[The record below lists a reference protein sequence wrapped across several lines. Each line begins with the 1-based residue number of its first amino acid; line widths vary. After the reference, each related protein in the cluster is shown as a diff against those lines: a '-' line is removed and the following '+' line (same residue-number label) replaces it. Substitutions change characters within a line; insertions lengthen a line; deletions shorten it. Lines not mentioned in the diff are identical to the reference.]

1 MPPKEGRSRAAA
13 TGMGQMGE
21 ESGAAKLRVGVILGG
36 ISSER
41 EISLESGRNIYF
53 NLNPQ
58 KYEGIPIFLD
68 SDGGFWVIPL
78 QLLVQNTTLDITERL
93 EREATRIAYEELGSV
108 ADFLY
113 IGLHGKY
120 GEDGCLQGLLELV
133 RIPYSG
139 SGVMASAIGMDK
151 HMQRKLLSAAGMKVP
166 KYLAITEREWEEEA
180 EEILGRVEDSLGYP
194 CVVKPTREGC
204 STGLSVVRAA
214 SNMGTALENAFRWD
228 TAALVEEA
236 LVGMEIT
243 CAVIGNRE
251 LTALPP
257 TETVRKGDFLTV
269 EEKFLPGEGENI
281 TPARLPQETIRKVQ
295 EVMVRA
301 YRALG
306 LKGYARM
313 DGFVIDG
320 EVIVTES
327 NTLPGMTP
335 STCIFHQA
343 AEAGMSPMEFI
354 DKIIELSLEAHAHKK
369 GPLA

>member
-1 MPPKEGRSRAAA
+1 
-13 TGMGQMGE
+13 MGE
-21 ESGAAKLRVGVILGG
+21 ASGATKLRVGVILGG
-36 ISSER
+36 MSSER

-58 KYEGIPIFLD
+58 KHEGVPIFLD
-68 SDGGFWVIPL
+68 SAGRFWAIPL
-78 QLLVQNTTLDITERL
+78 QLLVQNTTVDITDRL
-93 EREATRIAYEELGSV
+93 EREGTRIAYEELGSV
-108 ADFLY
+108 ADLMY

-120 GEDGCLQGLLELV
+120 GEDGCLQGLLELLK
-133 RIPYSG
+133 IPYSG

-151 HMQRKLLSAAGMKVP
+151 HMQRKLLSEAGIRVP
-166 KYLAITEREWEEEA
+166 KYLAVSEGDWEEAA
-180 EEILGRVEDSLGYP
+180 EEVLERAEASIGYP

-204 STGLSVVRAA
+204 STGLSVVQDA
-214 SNMGTALENAFRWD
+214 SGMGAALENAFGWD
-228 TAALVEEA
+228 TTALVEEA

-243 CAVIGNRE
+243 CAVMGNRE

-281 TPARLPQETIRKVQ
+281 TPARLPQEMIQKVQ

>member
-1 MPPKEGRSRAAA
+1 MS
-13 TGMGQMGE
+13 E
-21 ESGAAKLRVGVILGG
+21 ESQAEKLRVGVILGG
-36 ISSER
+36 MSSER

-53 NLNPQ
+53 NLNPA

-68 SDGGFWVIPL
+68 QGGGFWRIPL
-78 QLLVQNTTLDITERL
+78 QLLVQNTTVDISERL
-93 EREATRIAYEELGSV
+93 EREGTRIAYEELKSV

-133 RIPYSG
+133 GVPYSG
-139 SGVMASAIGMDK
+139 CGVMASAIGMDK
-151 HMQRKLLSAAGMKVP
+151 HVQRKLLSQAGLEVP
-166 KYLAITEREWEEEA
+166 KYLALSEREWAEEA
-180 EEILGRVEDSLGYP
+180 EEILARVEDFLGYP

-214 SNMGTALENAFRWD
+214 DGLGPALENAFRWD
-228 TAALVEEA
+228 TTALVEEA
-236 LVGMEIT
+236 LVGTEIT

-251 LTALPP
+251 WMALPP
-257 TETVRKGDFLTV
+257 TETVRRGDYLTV
-269 EEKFLPGEGENI
+269 EEKFLPGEGQNI
-281 TPARLPQETIRKVQ
+281 TPARLPKETIEKVQ
-295 EVMVRA
+295 DVMVQA

-306 LKGYARM
+306 LKVYARM

-343 AEAGMSPMEFI
+343 AEAGLSPMEFI
-354 DKIIELSLEAHAHKK
+354 DRIIELSWEAHAHKK

>member
-1 MPPKEGRSRAAA
+1 
-13 TGMGQMGE
+13 MGE
-21 ESGAAKLRVGVILGG
+21 LTLESKLRVGVVLGG
-36 ISSER
+36 MSSER

-53 NLNPQ
+53 NLNPS

-68 SDGGFWVIPL
+68 SQGRFWQIPL
-78 QLLVQNTTLDITERL
+78 QLLVQNTTRDIEERL
-93 EREATRIAYEELGSV
+93 EGEATRIAYEELKSV
-108 ADFLY
+108 VDCVY

-120 GEDGCLQGLLELV
+120 GEDGCVQGLLELTGL
-133 RIPYSG
+133 PYVG

-151 HMQRKLLSAAGMKVP
+151 HVQRRLLASAGLRVP
-166 KYLAITEREWEEEA
+166 KYLVVSVREWQENA
-180 EEILGRVEDSLGYP
+180 EEILGQVVDKLDYP

-204 STGLSVVRAA
+204 STGLSVVYRPEEI
-214 SNMGTALENAFRWD
+214 GWALENAFQWD
-228 TAALVEEA
+228 ATALVEEA

-243 CAVIGNRE
+243 CAVVGNRE

-295 EVMVRA
+295 EVMVEA

-306 LKGYARM
+306 LKVYARM
-313 DGFVIDG
+313 DGFVVDG
-320 EVIVTES
+320 EVIVTEA

-343 AEAGMSPMEFI
+343 AEAGLSPMEFI
-354 DKIIELSLEAHAHKK
+354 DRIIELSLEAHAHKK

>member
-1 MPPKEGRSRAAA
+1 MSEQGSV
-13 TGMGQMGE
+13 G
-21 ESGAAKLRVGVILGG
+21 KLRVGVVLGG
-36 ISSER
+36 MSSER

-53 NLNPQ
+53 SLNPAR
-58 KYEGIPIFLD
+58 YEPVAIFLD
-68 SDGGFWVIPL
+68 SDGAFWEIPL
-78 QLLVQNTTLDITERL
+78 QLLVQNTTVDITNRL
-93 EREATRIAYEELGSV
+93 DREGTRIPYEELGARV
-108 ADFLY
+108 DFVY

-133 RIPYSG
+133 SIPYTG

-151 HMQRKLLSAAGMKVP
+151 HVQRKLLTEAGIRVP
-166 KYLAITEREWEEEA
+166 EYLAVPELEWTNRPEQILEA
-180 EEILGRVEDSLGYP
+180 VEDAIGYP

-204 STGLSVVRAA
+204 STGISVVHEPEGMGAA
-214 SNMGTALENAFRWD
+214 MESAFVWD
-228 TAALVEEA
+228 TTALVEEA
-236 LVGMEIT
+236 LVGIEIT

-281 TPARLPQETIRKVQ
+281 TPARVPEETIRQVQ
-295 EVMVRA
+295 AVMTQA

-306 LKGYARM
+306 LKVYARM
-313 DGFVIDG
+313 DGFVVDG
-320 EVIVTES
+320 EVIVTEP

-335 STCIFHQA
+335 STCIFHEA
-343 AEAGMSPMEFI
+343 AEAGMSPMEFLDRII
-354 DKIIELSLEAHAHKK
+354 DLSLEAHAHKK

>member
-1 MPPKEGRSRAAA
+1 M
-13 TGMGQMGE
+13 
-21 ESGAAKLRVGVILGG
+21 RVGVILGG
-36 ISSER
+36 MSSER

-53 NLNPQ
+53 NLNPS
-58 KYEGIPIFLD
+58 KYEAIPIFLD
-68 SDGGFWVIPL
+68 AEGRFWQIPL
-78 QLLVQNTTLDITERL
+78 QLLVQNTTVDIAERL
-93 EREATRIAYEELGSV
+93 EEEATRILYEDLPSV
-108 ADFLY
+108 VDFVY

-133 RIPYSG
+133 GVPYTG

-151 HMQRKLLSAAGMKVP
+151 HLQRRLLASAGLKVP
-166 KYLAITEREWEEEA
+166 KYLAVSEREWKDSPEEV
-180 EEILGRVEDSLGYP
+180 LGPVEDTLGYP

-204 STGLSVVRAA
+204 STGLSVAHAA
-214 SNMGTALENAFRWD
+214 QGMSAALENAFRWD
-228 TAALVEEA
+228 ATALIEAALVGIE
-236 LVGMEIT
+236 VT

-257 TETVRKGDFLTV
+257 TETIRKGDFLTV

-281 TPARLPQETIRKVQ
+281 TPARLPEEITQKVQ
-295 EVMVRA
+295 KVMTEA

-306 LKGYARM
+306 PKAYARI
-313 DGFVIDG
+313 DGFVVDD
-320 EVIVTES
+320 EVIVTEA

-343 AEAGMSPMEFI
+343 AEAGMSTMEFI
-354 DKIIELSLEAHAHKK
+354 DKVIELSLQAHSRKK

>member
-1 MPPKEGRSRAAA
+1 MSEESRAR
-13 TGMGQMGE
+13 
-21 ESGAAKLRVGVILGG
+21 KLRVGVILGG
-36 ISSER
+36 LSSER

-53 NLNPQ
+53 NLNPE
-58 KYEGIPIFLD
+58 KYDGIPIFLD
-68 SDGGFWVIPL
+68 EEGRFWQIPL
-78 QLLVQNTTLDITERL
+78 QLLVQNTTVDISERL
-93 EREATRIAYEELGSV
+93 DREGTPIAYEELKSV

-133 RIPYSG
+133 GVPYSG

-151 HMQRKLLSAAGMKVP
+151 HMQRKLLSAAGLKVP
-166 KYLAITEREWEEEA
+166 KYLALSEREWAEEA

-214 SNMGTALENAFRWD
+214 DEMGSALENAFRWD
-228 TAALVEEA
+228 TTALVEEA
-236 LVGMEIT
+236 LVGTEIT

-251 LTALPP
+251 LMALPP
-257 TETVRKGDFLTV
+257 TETVRKGDYLTV

-281 TPARLPQETIRKVQ
+281 TPARLPQETIEKVHD
-295 EVMVRA
+295 VMVHA
-301 YRALG
+301 YRTLG
-306 LKGYARM
+306 LKVYARM
-313 DGFVIDG
+313 DGFVVDG
-320 EVIVTES
+320 EVIVTEP

-343 AEAGMSPMEFI
+343 AEAGLSPMEFI
-354 DKIIELSLEAHAHKK
+354 DRIIELSLEAHGHKK

>member
-1 MPPKEGRSRAAA
+1 MADKSA
-13 TGMGQMGE
+13 
-21 ESGAAKLRVGVILGG
+21 SKKLRVGVVLGG

-58 KYEGIPIFLD
+58 KYEGVPIFLD
-68 SDGGFWVIPL
+68 GEGKFWEIPL
-78 QLLVQNTTLDITERL
+78 QLLVQNTTVDITDRL
-93 EREATRIAYEELGSV
+93 EEEATRIAYEELASV
-108 ADFLY
+108 ADFVY

-120 GEDGCLQGLLELV
+120 GEDGCLQGLLELLG
-133 RIPYSG
+133 IPYTG

-151 HMQRKLLSAAGMKVP
+151 HLQRKLLAAAGIKVP
-166 KYLAITEREWEEEA
+166 KYLPVTEREWAENE

-204 STGLSVVRAA
+204 STGLGVVREPGQ
-214 SNMGTALENAFRWD
+214 MGAALENAFQWD
-228 TAALVEEA
+228 TTALLEEL
-236 LVGMEIT
+236 LVGTEIT
-243 CAVIGNRE
+243 CGVIGNRE

-257 TETVRKGDFLTV
+257 TETIRKGEYLTV

-281 TPARLPQETIRKVQ
+281 TPARLPEDLLKKIQ
-295 EVMVRA
+295 EVMLQA

-306 LKGYARM
+306 LKVYARM
-313 DGFVIDG
+313 DGFVVDG
-320 EVIVTES
+320 EVIVTEP

-335 STCIFHQA
+335 STCIFHEA
-343 AEAGMSPMEFI
+343 AEVGIGPMEFV
-354 DKIIELSLEAHAHKK
+354 DRIIELSLEAHARKK

>member
-1 MPPKEGRSRAAA
+1 MA
-13 TGMGQMGE
+13 TGLMSE
-21 ESGAAKLRVGVILGG
+21 DTVERKLRVGVVLGG
-36 ISSER
+36 MSSER

-53 NLNPQ
+53 NLDPS

-68 SDGGFWVIPL
+68 GEGRFWQIPL
-78 QLLVQNTTLDITERL
+78 QLLVQNTTVDIEERL
-93 EREATRIAYEELGSV
+93 EGEATRIAYEELPSV
-108 ADFLY
+108 VDFIY

-120 GEDGCLQGLLELV
+120 GEDGCLQGLLELLG
-133 RIPYSG
+133 IPYTG

-151 HMQRKLLSAAGMKVP
+151 HTQRRLLASVGLRVP
-166 KYLAITEREWEEEA
+166 KYLVVPERWWQENT
-180 EEILGRVEDSLGYP
+180 EEILGRIEDTLSYP

-204 STGLSVVRAA
+204 STGLSVVRSREAVG
-214 SNMGTALENAFRWD
+214 SALQDAFQWD
-228 TAALVEEA
+228 ATALVEET

-243 CAVIGNRE
+243 CAVMGNRE
-251 LTALPP
+251 LTPLPP

-281 TPARLPQETIRKVQ
+281 TPARLPEETIRKIQ
-295 EVMVRA
+295 DVMMRA

-306 LKGYARM
+306 LKVYARM
-313 DGFVIDG
+313 DGFVVDG
-320 EVIVTES
+320 EVVVTES

-343 AEAGMSPMEFI
+343 AEAGMSPMQFI
-354 DKIIELSLEAHAHKK
+354 DRIIELSQEAHARKK